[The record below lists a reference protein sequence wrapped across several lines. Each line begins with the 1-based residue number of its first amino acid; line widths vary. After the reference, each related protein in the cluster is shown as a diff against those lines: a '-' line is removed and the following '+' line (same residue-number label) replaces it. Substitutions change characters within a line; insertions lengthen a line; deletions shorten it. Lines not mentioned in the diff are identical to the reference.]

1 MKNFVLS
8 IAASSLLLTGCSE
21 SKKKESEKDPA
32 AQEAATPEKNTSDQ
46 KENAMYKELSKYI
59 QSAEAEME
67 AIPSER
73 KEELKKI
80 ADFVKTRKDSN
91 KTANLTFI
99 CTHNSRRSHMSQ
111 IWAAAA
117 AAHYGIEENVNT
129 YSGGTEATAFN
140 PRAVAAIERAGF
152 QVVNPGVDN
161 PLYNNNPHYEVT
173 YASNGKI
180 LECFSKKYDDPFNAN
195 EHFAAIMTCSEA
207 DEACPFIP
215 GADLRVPIP
224 YVDPKESDGTDKEAA
239 TYDERC
245 KQIATEMLYMMSQV
259 EA

>member
-8 IAASSLLLTGCSE
+8 IAVSSLLLTGCSD
-21 SKKKESEKDPA
+21 SKKEESEKDPA

-46 KENAMYKELSKYI
+46 KEYAMYKVLSSYI

-67 AIPSER
+67 AIASER

-80 ADFVKTRKDSN
+80 ADFVKTKKDSN

-152 QVVNPGVDN
+152 KVVNPQEAEDYGKEFWVELDTGSCSLALHAGGKRRFGEDAPKFVFRVQTHATGIGGGLSQTYGQPVDHRHHRRAQQELV
-161 PLYNNNPHYEVT
+161 PRFQDQRVT
-173 YASNGKI
+173 
-180 LECFSKKYDDPFNAN
+180 
-195 EHFAAIMTCSEA
+195 
-207 DEACPFIP
+207 
-215 GADLRVPIP
+215 
-224 YVDPKESDGTDKEAA
+224 
-239 TYDERC
+239 
-245 KQIATEMLYMMSQV
+245 
-259 EA
+259 